1 MVFLPSQWASC
12 PHRGQRQYLIV
23 QEFFDNQDFIKLFLN
38 QILIMNNP
46 ERRLYFSLLR
56 QGFSDYAQQT
66 SLHGWQYIEVSNTW
80 WGKIFWVFVSCQVH
94 IYLVNIFL
102 IITHMYLPQILC
114 SLISYNIQTYL
125 EYYHQWWRIW
135 VSILGIIYLKFLLI
149 NKSNNYYYC

>member
-1 MVFLPSQWASC
+1 MYSVSMVFLPSQWASC

-23 QEFFDNQDFIKLFLN
+23 REFFDNQDFIKLFLN

-80 WGKIFWVFVSCQVH
+80 WGKIFWVFVSCQVVFTTF
-94 IYLVNIFL
+94 LLNIFL
-102 IITHMYLPQILC
+102 IDTHIYYRYHFILFHLHRLYLVLFLVQFMFPLITSINIWNQI
-114 SLISYNIQTYL
+114 Q
-125 EYYHQWWRIW
+125 
-135 VSILGIIYLKFLLI
+135 
-149 NKSNNYYYC
+149 

>member
-1 MVFLPSQWASC
+1 M
-12 PHRGQRQYLIV
+12 
-23 QEFFDNQDFIKLFLN
+23 
-38 QILIMNNP
+38 NP

-102 IITHMYLPQILC
+102 IITHIYYRYWGF
-114 SLISYNIQTYL
+114 SVTRFDYN
-125 EYYHQWWRIW
+125 
-135 VSILGIIYLKFLLI
+135 GA
-149 NKSNNYYYC
+149 